1 MSVITTTPSFS
12 SIRSAPLDYR
22 IRARQVEAAAGEVAK
37 VVATTAASTNHNEDL
52 APGVEALT
60 TQVSDFDARWTALLQ
75 TLEQSGL
82 PGLVVDPLL
91 EDAREFVESSRWF
104 AALLRQHT
112 DAYTE
117 PLAKVTAILDRI
129 APQIQALR
137 SATGQTPPGDADRLE
152 RGLREM
158 ERGEGVDSGKL
169 LQKYQGAG
177 EL

>member
-1 MSVITTTPSFS
+1 MSVITHRPSFLS
-12 SIRSAPLDYR
+12 LRSAPLDYR

-37 VVATTAASTNHNEDL
+37 VVATTAASPNHNEDL

-60 TQVSDFDARWTALLQ
+60 TQVLDFDGRWTALVQ

-82 PGLVVDPLL
+82 PGLVLDPLL
-91 EDAREFVESSRWF
+91 DDARGFVESSRWF
-104 AALLRQHT
+104 ADLLRQHT

-117 PLAKVTAILDRI
+117 PLARVSATLDRI

-137 SATGQTPPGDADRLE
+137 SASGEAPQTDAARLE
-152 RGLREM
+152 RGLQEM
-158 ERGEGVDSGKL
+158 ERGEGVDSGDL
-169 LQKYQGAG
+169 LQKYQSTG